1 MNNNPHSGGETFIKH
16 TLELFS
22 KEGKKLPALLASAKQ
37 ALIALDKKEP
47 DLQSMQTIFQPFQIA
62 CQSRQPILA
71 TTAIDCLG
79 KLFTYNYWGR
89 CNISSDISEDDENDV
104 IAPLTSSEVGG
115 LTPANSSPTRS
126 NSGQFKASAADP
138 EDERDGFE
146 ADKHDK
152 SSCGIVG
159 QVVDT
164 ICDVFSGG
172 DSTDDKLQLQI
183 VKALMSAISTSDL
196 KSAIHGAVLLR
207 AIRTTYNIFLFSKS
221 QTTQMLAQT
230 TLQQMVQALFG
241 RVSAPAVS
249 KPMAREISLIAADSP
264 GSMQSSI
271 VLDSPQPGTTRASVA
286 NGSLDSGVGGSKLAN
301 SQESNSSISQ
311 DSTEIKR
318 KKDPLN
324 QTYRDLHLVFRA
336 LCKLSMKQIP
346 PQEGSG
352 TDLKTPSMRSKLLA
366 LHLINMILS
375 SHLYVFLVSTPCL
388 FPVATTRE
396 NSLFIHAVKQYL
408 CLTLSRNTVS
418 TIPQVFDVSM
428 EIFGKAL
435 VGLRTA
441 LKRELSV
448 VFTEIVIPIAEVKTA
463 VTFHQRTSLLKSL
476 LRILSDSN
484 ADGGKILV
492 EIYLNYDCDL
502 EATAQENVWERL
514 INTLS
519 MLIQEN
525 NNAPN
530 NTAITPSTVSSG
542 VSYSNGPPSLTTAS
556 LVTYTKD
563 QVREL
568 STTVGDHN
576 ELKRRGLELLVR
588 GILKPLVSWIS
599 AKVEADAKKSS
610 DTQNAS
616 NDKDFES
623 GLGLLK
629 DGDNKPMTSVDDPTQ
644 FQNLKH
650 RKQVLLEGIKRFNTK
665 PKKGMQYLLDS
676 GCIPSRTPKDIATF
690 LLHTEGLNKTMIGE
704 FLGEGDEENIAIMH
718 AFVDEM
724 EFSHMPF
731 VTALRTFLQ
740 SFRLPG
746 ESQKI
751 DRFMLKF
758 AGRYLQGNPTSFSS
772 ADTAYVLAYSVIM
785 LNTDQHNTQVKKRM
799 TKADFLKNNRGIDEG
814 KDVPPVI
821 LEAIFDEIQTNE
833 IVMKEEQHAKA
844 GPANSPA
851 LSSHVKKEAGDSM
864 AMKTEALFNNIMKN
878 NKRSGVST
886 PLAADQVSSKKS
898 ASSPFFSASH
908 YEHVKPMF
916 SIIWMAIL
924 SAISGPLQDSENAE
938 LIRIAL
944 EGFKHSARIVC
955 MFEMDTERKSFLSTL
970 AKCTHLNNLYDLKPK
985 NVEAISCLLD
995 IALTSGNN
1003 IGENWMD
1010 VVLATHQLE
1019 KIQQLTAEIAT
1030 QKGAADPKARP
1041 TSPKKEIRLLNE
1053 EAIAGALCQSMTLT
1067 VDKVFASSAKLNGNA
1082 IVEFVKAM
1090 CIVSWD
1096 EITNT
1101 SATAEHPRMYCLQR
1115 LVEISYYNMN
1125 RIRVEWSNLWAILGE
1140 HFNQVG
1146 CHSNTQV
1153 CFFAIDK
1160 LRQLSMKFLE
1170 LEELPNFKFQ
1180 KDFLKPFEFVLAN
1193 NLDVK
1198 IKDMALACLQ
1208 QMIQAKA
1215 KSMKSGWKAMFGAF
1229 IRAAKE
1235 PHEQILTLTFDI
1247 VKSIFKNYFEHI
1259 VANLAFP
1266 DFVSCIV
1273 VFCKNKKYTKTSL
1286 QAIELLRQSFTR
1298 IPELAK
1304 MPGGTKILQSTAI
1317 PTEKIMAE
1325 TIAGTPAARLIL
1337 NGMEKASQGGATS
1350 GITSATTPVTT
1361 TSLQDISTITTTM
1374 EDIYFKFWFP
1384 VFHALYLVIMTCE
1397 LEVRTRALNH
1407 LFDALKVHGC
1417 TFSHDSWEI
1426 VANGVLFP
1434 IFDDLKNSKP
1444 ESGGN
1449 TVSKFANK
1457 EEMNMWVSTTMIQV
1471 LKQFIDL
1478 FGQYLDP
1485 LMFCVDGIF
1494 DLLIVCMTQENE
1506 TLARIGS
1513 TCLQQFI
1520 ETNIQKMD
1528 DDMWE
1533 RVCAIFI
1540 HLFKVTTPDALF
1552 FDYRME
1558 MPQEPTGAAASP
1570 PPPENDEQ
1578 DAEIGATVLRSET
1591 ATTGH
1596 VVETSTFSPVQS
1608 AVPDITGR
1616 PKPLKKDFPGIITKC
1631 VLHLL
1636 VIQTLQEVLSSGSDA
1651 VYKSLASKHL
1661 FILIDCLE
1669 RSYQFAKAFNEDMEL
1684 RMALYRMGFM
1694 KTLPN
1699 LLKQE
1704 TNSVSTYIGIL
1715 IKMYSD
1721 PSEERQGTREEIEK
1735 RLIPLSYSILVNY
1748 NSLDPE
1754 SKKRNVAAWR
1764 PVVVTILNAMIDFD
1778 DNQFKTHI
1786 PMFYNEVLNL
1796 LLQEV
1801 STDIRLVMHSL
1812 LVRAGLAFNITKL
1825 SPAPTQPQT
1834 AASDLPATKHAQQ
1847 REGVLQES
1855 RSQLSI

>member
-1 MNNNPHSGGETFIKH
+1 MSNHSGGETFIKH
-16 TLELFS
+16 TLEQLVNA
-22 KEGKKLPALLASAKQ
+22 KEGKKLPNLLSSAKQ
-37 ALIALDKKEP
+37 ALAALEKKDP
-47 DLQSMQTIFQPFQIA
+47 DLQAMQTVFQPFQIA

-89 CNISSDISEDDENDV
+89 CNTSSEFNEDDENGV
-104 IAPLTSSEVGG
+104 VSPLTAAEMATTSLSPSVNS
-115 LTPANSSPTRS
+115 PVKSNSS
-126 NSGQFKASAADP
+126 QLKMDL
-138 EDERDGFE
+138 DDDRDGFDI
-146 ADKHDK
+146 DKNER
-152 SSCGIVG
+152 SFGIVG

-164 ICDVFSGG
+164 ICDAFIGET
-172 DSTDDKLQLQI
+172 TDDKLQLQI
-183 VKALMSAISTSDL
+183 VKALMSAISSSDP

-207 AIRTTYNIFLFSKS
+207 AIRATYNIFLFSKT

-241 RVSAPAVS
+241 RVSPPILP
-249 KPMAREISLIAADSP
+249 KPMIREVSMVAAE
-264 GSMQSSI
+264 Q
-271 VLDSPQPGTTRASVA
+271 T
-286 NGSLDSGVGGSKLAN
+286 GSLQNSIILDTPNRGSIATESIDNNGAVGASKAN
-301 SQESNSSISQ
+301 NQ
-311 DSTEIKR
+311 DSSASITVGAQDSNDAIKR
-318 KKDPLN
+318 RKDPLN
-324 QTYRDLHLVFRA
+324 LTYKDLHLVFRA
-336 LCKLSMKQIP
+336 LCKLSMKPIP
-346 PQEGSG
+346 PQEGAG

-366 LHLINMILS
+366 LHLINLILS
-375 SHLYVFLVSTPCL
+375 THLYVFTTQTPIL
-388 FPVATTRE
+388 FPINTTRE
-396 NSLFIHAVKQYL
+396 NSQFIHAVKQYL
-408 CLTLSRNTVS
+408 CLSLSRNTVS

-448 VFTEIVIPIAEVKTA
+448 VFTEIIIPIVEAKTA
-463 VTFHQRTSLLKSL
+463 VTFHQRTSLLKAL
-476 LRILSDSN
+476 LRILSDPN

-502 EATAQENVWERL
+502 EASAQENIWERL

-519 MLIQEN
+519 MSIQEN

-530 NTAITPSTVSSG
+530 IPLSQITIPSG

-556 LVTYTKD
+556 LVTYSKD
-563 QVREL
+563 QIREL
-568 STTVGDHN
+568 SSTTADHN

-588 GILKPLVSWIS
+588 GILKPLVSWIQ
-599 AKVEADAKKSS
+599 AKLDADAKKAE
-610 DTQNAS
+610 NAAS
-616 NDKDFES
+616 ANDKDAES
-623 GLGLLK
+623 GLNLLK
-629 DGDNKPMTSVDDPTQ
+629 EGDKPLVDDPTQ

-676 GCIPSRTPKDIATF
+676 ACIPSRTPKDIASF

-724 EFSHMPF
+724 DFSHMPF

-799 TKADFLKNNRGIDEG
+799 TKSDFLKNNRGIDEG

-833 IVMKEEQHAKA
+833 IVMKEEQASKA
-844 GPANSPA
+844 TPAGNSPA
-851 LSSHVKKEAGDSM
+851 LAHKKDPGESM
-864 AMKTEALFNNIMKN
+864 ALKTEALFNNIMKA
-878 NKRSGVST
+878 NKRSGTATPSAEGQSPQKST
-886 PLAADQVSSKKS
+886 
-898 ASSPFFSASH
+898 FFTASH

-924 SAISGPLQDSENAE
+924 SAISGPLQDSDSTE

-944 EGFKHSARIVC
+944 DGFKYSSKIVC
-955 MFEMDTERKSFLSTL
+955 MFEMEAERKSFLSTL

-985 NVEAISCLLD
+985 NVEAITCLLD
-995 IALTSGNN
+995 IALTSGNH

-1010 VVLATHQLE
+1010 VVLAISQLE
-1019 KIQQLTAEIAT
+1019 KIGQLTAELAN
-1030 QKGAADPKARP
+1030 QKGPIDPRARP
-1041 TSPKKEIRLLNE
+1041 NSPKKEVRLLNE

-1067 VDKVFASSAKLNGNA
+1067 VDKVFASSAKLNGGA

-1140 HFNQVG
+1140 HFNKVG
-1146 CHSNTQV
+1146 CHNNTQV

-1160 LRQLSMKFLE
+1160 LRQLAMKFLE

-1180 KDFLKPFEFVLAN
+1180 KDFLKPFEFILAN
-1193 NLDVK
+1193 NPDVK

-1235 PHEQILTLTFDI
+1235 PHEQILTLAFDI
-1247 VKSIFKNYFEHI
+1247 VKSIFKNYFENI

-1273 VFCKNKKYTKTSL
+1273 IFCQNKKYSKTSL
-1286 QAIELLRQSFTR
+1286 QAIELLRQSFPR

-1304 MPGGTKILQSTAI
+1304 APGGTKILQSTAT

-1325 TIAGTPAARLIL
+1325 MIAGTPAALLIL
-1337 NGMEKASQGGATS
+1337 NGLEKASQGLAISTL
-1350 GITSATTPVTT
+1350 APVTP
-1361 TSLQDISTITTTM
+1361 SMENVSSTASI

-1407 LFDALKVHGC
+1407 LFDALKVQGA
-1417 TFSHDSWEI
+1417 TFTRDSWEI

-1449 TVSKFANK
+1449 TVSKFASK
-1457 EEMNMWVSTTMIQV
+1457 EERDMWVSTTMIQV
-1471 LKQFIDL
+1471 LKQFIEL
-1478 FGQYLDP
+1478 FGQYLNE

-1520 ETNIQKMD
+1520 ETNLHKMD
-1528 DDMWE
+1528 DNLWE
-1533 RVCAIFI
+1533 KVCSIFI
-1540 HLFKVTTPDALF
+1540 HLFRVTTPDALF
-1552 FDYRME
+1552 FDYRAE
-1558 MPQEPTGAAASP
+1558 MPQEPTGVVAP
-1570 PPPENDEQ
+1570 
-1578 DAEIGATVLRSET
+1578 SET
-1591 ATTGH
+1591 DEAD
-1596 VVETSTFSPVQS
+1596 VEISNSPNNCKSVDESSSFSPTQS

-1636 VIQTLQEVLSSGSDA
+1636 VIQTLQEVLSSGSDS
-1651 VYKSLASKHL
+1651 VYKSLSSKHV
-1661 FILIDCLE
+1661 FVLIDCLE

-1704 TNSVSTYIGIL
+1704 TSSVSTYISIL

-1721 PSEERQGTREEIEK
+1721 PSEERKGTRADIEK

-1778 DNQFKTHI
+1778 DTQFKTHI
-1786 PMFYNEVLNL
+1786 PMFYNDVLNL

-1801 STDIRLVMHSL
+1801 STDVRLVMHSL
-1812 LVRAGLAFNITKL
+1812 LVRAGLAFNITKSA
-1825 SPAPTQPQT
+1825 SPVAVTDAKEGTQVV
-1834 AASDLPATKHAQQ
+1834 S
-1847 REGVLQES
+1847 REGALQES
-1855 RSQLSI
+1855 RSEVAL